1 MANLN
6 YSKFTRYL
14 SLNEISKFSNFNN
27 LHLLSQIK
35 TVSFSFYVDSSFE
48 KSKLL
53 YYSKSLL
60 SVLLISLIT
69 GKYPIVKSS
78 KDQKI
83 LHIESTLSGLDLKY
97 FLENFFIVSNS
108 KYRKSLIKNIKIKN
122 SVIRFL
128 ITDLNLFTELS
139 SIIHLFSL
147 VDFLYLD
154 ITLVSG
160 DDFRNFIFIDNLFKS
175 SYSI

>member
-1 MANLN
+1 M
-6 YSKFTRYL
+6 
-14 SLNEISKFSNFNN
+14 
-27 LHLLSQIK
+27 
-35 TVSFSFYVDSSFE
+35 
-48 KSKLL
+48 
-53 YYSKSLL
+53 
-60 SVLLISLIT
+60 
-69 GKYPIVKSS
+69 
-78 KDQKI
+78 
-83 LHIESTLSGLDLKY
+83 LSGLDLKH
-97 FLENFFIVSNS
+97 FLENFFIASNS
-108 KYRKSLIKNIKIKN
+108 KYRKNLIKNIKIKN
-122 SVIRFL
+122 SVIRLL

>member
-1 MANLN
+1 
-6 YSKFTRYL
+6 
-14 SLNEISKFSNFNN
+14 

>member
-6 YSKFTRYL
+6 YSKFIRYL

-154 ITLVSG
+154 ITLASG
-160 DDFRNFIFIDNLFKS
+160 DYFRNLIFIDNLFKS